1 MLKNKDCR
9 MIGSIWNK
17 WDLHLHSPL
26 THLNSQFNG
35 LSMSDY
41 VDSLA
46 SHELALVGITNYF
59 YFAERELEAV
69 REEVGRKRL
78 NIAVLGN
85 VEFRLTQQNKDGEW
99 INLHA
104 IFAEHISTDE
114 INNTLSKLETS
125 STGAHGQRIYCCQTS
140 LDENSISI
148 DEVTVELKVLV
159 EHLRQNFRFGIDYLI
174 AVCPNGYG
182 GFRPD
187 VSGGR
192 SNAVATEIER
202 NGQIIFGRERDRE
215 FFLENITRYEGAKP
229 KPVFCCSDAHGL
241 DSDPDNG
248 RYSIG
253 ENYTWVKA
261 KPSFEGLRQTLYEP
275 ELRVQQTDDFIEMN
289 FSKPRFTSI
298 KLGGEIFQGQG
309 IRFEQQSIPLNP
321 NLVAIIGGRGT
332 GKSLFMDSLHTLFH
346 HSSPSD
352 NARIVNVESLNVT
365 IDQGDGSELVFDSID
380 NNYSYLHVSQGDVQ
394 TFSTSPSDL
403 SNEIKRMLGIYD
415 VEFDPVVT
423 AAITDNIGKYRGFVQ
438 YWESTDNQGNRVNTP
453 YYQNNVIEKNK
464 GLMATIT
471 NLQNKQLIAQY
482 QQNLTEINEKQALI
496 GSIREL
502 IGEAERNVK
511 QINASIELINRK
523 LNPDQQVPL
532 VETSGTED
540 KLRANLGVF
549 ETEVEHFKTSNSDI
563 VLQFQKQGITQD
575 IASLLDKV
583 SEYQLAID
591 TAQSKLSEIESKT
604 QSYHE
609 YVSSRSQLVQN
620 YSEFLVE
627 QEQGI
632 NKRFQA
638 LKEPRQHWN
647 QEQNQLV
654 ASILQDITIIGTV
667 IFDAERFYQG
677 LEECLNRGKFR
688 ATQQQT
694 TKQRL
699 LDMFSVDSVDSFFSL
714 VAGNKQ
720 VICEGELDKNG
731 EPIKISIEELL
742 WKNEYFNRGGRFE
755 ILNYLFSPE
764 SMSSYL
770 YVNADFEYKGK
781 TVDKLSV
788 GQRGTFY
795 VCLKLATDPFGS
807 PFVFDQPEDDLDN
820 EFIMQQLVPLFRIIK
835 KYRQVIIVTHNANLV
850 VNTDAEQI
858 IVAHNEGEVISY
870 VAGALED
877 GNVETENGIKSSIC
891 NILEGGSYAFEKRE
905 RKYGIQH

>member
-1 MLKNKDCR
+1 

-26 THLNSQFNG
+26 THLNDQFNG
-35 LSMSDY
+35 VSISDY
-41 VDSLA
+41 VDLLA

-59 YFAERELEAV
+59 YFSEGELEIV
-69 REEVGRKRL
+69 REEVARKGL

-104 IFAEHISTDE
+104 IFAEHVTTDE
-114 INNTLSKLETS
+114 INNALSRLQTS
-125 STGAHGQRIYCCQTS
+125 STGTHGQHVYCCQKS
-140 LDENSISI
+140 LDENAVSI
-148 DEVTVELKVLV
+148 DQVTVELKSLV
-159 EHLRQNFRFGIDYLI
+159 DHLRRNFRFGIDYLL

-187 VSGGR
+187 ASEGR
-192 SNAVATEIER
+192 SSAVATEIER
-202 NGQIIFGRERDRE
+202 NGQIIFGRESDRN
-215 FFLENITRYEGAKP
+215 FFLKNIERFDGAKP
-229 KPVFCCSDAHGL
+229 KPVFCCSDAHGF

-261 KPSFEGLRQTLYEP
+261 KPTFEGLRQTLYEP
-275 ELRVQQTDDFIEMN
+275 ELRVQQTDDFIERN

-298 KLGGEIFQGQG
+298 NLGGEIFQGQA
-309 IRFEQQSIPLNP
+309 ISFEQKNIPLNP

-346 HSSPSD
+346 HSSPSN
-352 NARIVNVESLNVT
+352 NARNVNVESLNVT
-365 IDQGDGSELVFDSID
+365 IDQGDGSKLVFDSTD

-415 VEFDPVVT
+415 VEFDPIVT
-423 AAITDNIGKYRGFVQ
+423 TAITDNIGKYRGFVQ
-438 YWESTDNQGNRVNTP
+438 YWESTDNQGNRVNNP
-453 YYQNNVIEKNK
+453 DYQNHVIEKNK
-464 GLMATIT
+464 DLMATIT

-502 IGEAERNVK
+502 IAEAERNVQ
-511 QINASIELINRK
+511 QINSSIELINRK
-523 LNPDQQVPL
+523 LSPDQQVPK
-532 VETSGTED
+532 VETFSTAN

-549 ETEVEHFKTSNSDI
+549 ETEVEHIKKNNNDI
-563 VLQFQKQGITQD
+563 VEQFQKQGITQD

-583 SEYQLAID
+583 SEYQFAID
-591 TAQSKLSEIESKT
+591 SAQSKLSEIENKT

-609 YVSSRSQLVQN
+609 YVFSRAQLVQN
-620 YSEFLVE
+620 YREFLVE

-632 NKRFQA
+632 NQRFQA

-647 QEQNQLV
+647 QEQNELV

-667 IFDAERFYQG
+667 IFDAEKFYQG
-677 LEECLNRGKFR
+677 LERCLNRGRFR

-699 LDMFSVDSVDSFFSL
+699 LNTFSVDSVDSFFSL
-714 VAGNKQ
+714 VAGNEQ
-720 VICEGELDKNG
+720 VICEGEYDENG
-731 EPIKISIEELL
+731 ESIKISIEQLL
-742 WKNEYFNRGGRFE
+742 WKNEYFNQGGRFE
-755 ILNYLFSPE
+755 LLNYLFSPE
-764 SMSSYL
+764 SISTYL

-870 VAGALED
+870 ASGALED
-877 GNVETENGIKSSIC
+877 GNVETGDGIKASIC

-905 RKYGIQH
+905 RKYGIQHHFSGL